1 MLRLPLPTQLVRG
14 MMRVLALP
22 REVGHMLGFR
32 LQMAFMGSIAAKLLM
47 FFAVG
52 IPLCLLG
59 GLAYSA
65 ASGRALVDGVVNA
78 YGALYKVP
86 GPCSSPRHNYNDFQ
100 RL

>member
-1 MLRLPLPTQLVRG
+1 